1 MFIVSRNRAPWVAFA
16 FIAVVSI
23 GAFMRFQQ
31 SAETDAK
38 NLELDR
44 EEFQLFKK
52 DLAPIN
58 LPEKMMN
65 STVLFELFRC
75 GVRSINEAG
84 YCNKIGEDF
93 SASCLT
99 NKRKPFVRFSIN
111 ISVTVPSGR
120 QYSHG
125 LDSLFKSRHSR
136 YR

>member
-1 MFIVSRNRAPWVAFA
+1 MFIVSRYRAPWVAFA

-44 EEFQLFKK
+44 AEFQLF
-52 DLAPIN
+52 N
-58 LPEKMMN
+58 LPEKTMN

-84 YCNKIGEDF
+84 YCNKIGED
-93 SASCLT
+93 
-99 NKRKPFVRFSIN
+99 
-111 ISVTVPSGR
+111 
-120 QYSHG
+120 
-125 LDSLFKSRHSR
+125 LFKQLSDEQKKAIRPIFNKYFSNR
-136 YR
+136 PVR

>member
-1 MFIVSRNRAPWVAFA
+1 MFIVSRYRAPWVAFA

-44 EEFQLFKK
+44 AEFQLFKK

-58 LPEKMMN
+58 LPEKVMN

-75 GVRSINEAG
+75 G
-84 YCNKIGEDF
+84 EDF
-93 SASCLT
+93 FSQLSDEQKKAIRPIF
-99 NKRKPFVRFSIN
+99 NKYFSNRPVR
-111 ISVTVPSGR
+111 
-120 QYSHG
+120 
-125 LDSLFKSRHSR
+125 
-136 YR
+136 

>member
-1 MFIVSRNRAPWVAFA
+1 MFIVSRYRAPWVAFA

-31 SAETDAK
+31 SSENEAK
-38 NLELDR
+38 NLEFDR

-52 DLAPIN
+52 DLAPVN
-58 LPEKMMN
+58 LSEKTLN

-93 SASCLT
+93 FKQLSDEQKTAIRPIF
-99 NKRKPFVRFSIN
+99 NKYFNNRPVR
-111 ISVTVPSGR
+111 
-120 QYSHG
+120 
-125 LDSLFKSRHSR
+125 
-136 YR
+136 

>member
-1 MFIVSRNRAPWVAFA
+1 MFIVSRYRAPWVAFA

-38 NLELDR
+38 N
-44 EEFQLFKK
+44 
-52 DLAPIN
+52 LAPIN

-93 SASCLT
+93 FSQLSDEQKKAIRPIF
-99 NKRKPFVRFSIN
+99 NKYFSNRPVR
-111 ISVTVPSGR
+111 
-120 QYSHG
+120 
-125 LDSLFKSRHSR
+125 
-136 YR
+136 

>member
-1 MFIVSRNRAPWVAFA
+1 MFIVSRYRAPWVAFA

-44 EEFQLFKK
+44 AEFQLFKK
-52 DLAPIN
+52 DWAPVN
-58 LPEKMMN
+58 LPEKTMN

-93 SASCLT
+93 FKQLSDEQKTAIRPIF
-99 NKRKPFVRFSIN
+99 NKYFSNRPVR
-111 ISVTVPSGR
+111 
-120 QYSHG
+120 
-125 LDSLFKSRHSR
+125 
-136 YR
+136 

>member
-1 MFIVSRNRAPWVAFA
+1 MVIVSRYRAPWVAFA

-44 EEFQLFKK
+44 AEFQLFKK

-93 SASCLT
+93 
-99 NKRKPFVRFSIN
+99 FS
-111 ISVTVPSGR
+111 
-120 QYSHG
+120 
-125 LDSLFKSRHSR
+125 
-136 YR
+136 

>member
-1 MFIVSRNRAPWVAFA
+1 
-16 FIAVVSI
+16 
-23 GAFMRFQQ
+23 
-31 SAETDAK
+31 
-38 NLELDR
+38 
-44 EEFQLFKK
+44 
-52 DLAPIN
+52 
-58 LPEKMMN
+58 MN

-93 SASCLT
+93 FSQLSDEQ
-99 NKRKPFVRFSIN
+99 RKPFVRFSIN